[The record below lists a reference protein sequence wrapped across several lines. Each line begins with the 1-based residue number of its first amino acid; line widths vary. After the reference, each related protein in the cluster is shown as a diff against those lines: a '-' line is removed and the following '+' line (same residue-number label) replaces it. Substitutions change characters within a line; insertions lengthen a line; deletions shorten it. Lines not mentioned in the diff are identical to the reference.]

1 MKQNKPV
8 TPPPAKRLR
17 VEPEAVPKPT
27 ASYIAA
33 EVPKP
38 AAGCCWKLKESQ
50 GWRWLEEQRIGED
63 DPDTEQLVEGPWIGL
78 TNTETDTE
86 GETEPPSPL
95 PAVVEGAPPPVPTIH
110 EDEQYLEGP
119 YLEGPE
125 EDYVTDMP
133 FPSAKCF
140 DLMLACHE
148 QCWGLTTYGG
158 KGIIDRKA
166 VPYRRAAKRVA
177 TLEHT
182 IKKEIDTTIQP
193 KEKKARLRSLLSRA
207 YELDAVARGLSKH
220 QYQSNFFAITH

>member
-133 FPSAKCF
+133 FPSANFLC
-140 DLMLACHE
+140 LMQACQEHF
-148 QCWGLTTYGG
+148 CGLTTYGG

-207 YELDAVARGLSKH
+207 YELDTVARCLSDH
-220 QYQSNFFAITH
+220 E

>member
-1 MKQNKPV
+1 M
-8 TPPPAKRLR
+8 AKT
-17 VEPEAVPKPT
+17 K
-27 ASYIAA
+27 
-33 EVPKP
+33 
-38 AAGCCWKLKESQ
+38 
-50 GWRWLEEQRIGED
+50 
-63 DPDTEQLVEGPWIGL
+63 QLVEGPWIDL

-133 FPSAKCF
+133 CPSAKFLC
-140 DLMLACHE
+140 LMQACQE
-148 QCWGLTTYGG
+148 EACGFTAYGR
-158 KGIIDRKA
+158 KGIIDLKA
-166 VPYRRAAKRVA
+166 VPSRRAAKRVA
-177 TLEHT
+177 ALEHT

-220 QYQSNFFAITH
+220 QYPSNFFAIMH